1 MKYITYINGAGETKI
16 HCCEDTQEQWQKWA
30 VLIASVLFAGVA
42 FWGIANA
49 IVTFPEAIAE
59 YDSQYAEVTGQK

>member
-1 MKYITYINGAGETKI
+1 MTPHKSSSSLGVYGQEKS
-16 HCCEDTQEQWQKWA
+16 EQWQKWA

>member
-1 MKYITYINGAGETKI
+1 MGVYGNKKN
-16 HCCEDTQEQWQKWA
+16 EQWQKWA
-30 VLIASVLFAGVA
+30 VLIASVLFAVVA

-49 IVTFPEAIAE
+49 IVTFPEAISE